1 MNEKCWLTC
10 NATISSASAESCC
23 GSKKKK
29 RTKEAFA
36 ASHERVKSQSVTEQ
50 ALKGQKEEMKRV
62 LSCEG

>member
-23 GSKKKK
+23 GSKKK

>member
-1 MNEKCWLTC
+1 MKSVGLL
-10 NATISSASAESCC
+10 AMPQFPVQVLKAVV
-23 GSKKKK
+23 GVKKKK

>member
-1 MNEKCWLTC
+1 MKSVGLL
-10 NATISSASAESCC
+10 AMPQFPMQVLKAVV
-23 GSKKKK
+23 GVKK

>member
-1 MNEKCWLTC
+1 MKSVGLL
-10 NATISSASAESCC
+10 AMPQFPVQVLKAVV
-23 GSKKKK
+23 GVKKK
-29 RTKEAFA
+29 RTKE

>member
-1 MNEKCWLTC
+1 MKSVGLL
-10 NATISSASAESCC
+10 AMPQFPVQVLKAVV
-23 GSKKKK
+23 GVKKK
-29 RTKEAFA
+29 RTKEA

>member
-1 MNEKCWLTC
+1 MKSVGLL
-10 NATISSASAESCC
+10 AMPQFPVQVLKAVV
-23 GSKKKK
+23 GVKKK

-36 ASHERVKSQSVTEQ
+36 ASHERVKSQSVTEE